1 MTMFDLDDAP
11 PEIFETITEDPLHHA
26 AAELDGRARALAAA
40 FSRAIPFL
48 FRDGVAVVPDPAGA
62 ATRAALDDELAA
74 PRHTMPLRIEP
85 DGAPAALVLDAA
97 AVAFLLDGALGGDGS
112 NPPALAP
119 EGLTGPQRALL
130 GRVLGGVVPAFS
142 AVLEGGLGV
151 KLQRRAGEGEG
162 ARDDRMIVLRFRMGE
177 GGAGGVVA
185 LALAQGALVGAAP
198 GKKAD
203 ALDPVLA
210 TALGEAP
217 LELVVELGRVRLTLP
232 EVAALRVGD
241 VLALATPVGSTVSVR
256 VDEHVLFRAHPV
268 TSGAH
273 VAVRI
278 ATGRV

>member
-1 MTMFDLDDAP
+1 MNDPEDAP
-11 PEIFETITEDPLHHA
+11 SEIFETITEDPLDHA

-40 FSRAIPFL
+40 FCRAIPFL
-48 FRDGVAVVPDPAGA
+48 FRDGVAVTPDRAGA
-62 ATRAALDDELAA
+62 ATRASLDDELAA
-74 PRHTMPLRIEP
+74 PRHTTSLRIEP
-85 DGAPAALVLDAA
+85 EGAPAALVLDAT

-112 NPPALAP
+112 SPPALTP

-151 KLQRRAGEGEG
+151 KLKRREGEGEG
-162 ARDDRMIVLRFRMGE
+162 SRDDRLIVLRFRLGE

-185 LALAQGALVGAAP
+185 LGLSQVALVGAAP
-198 GKKAD
+198 GKKSD

-210 TALGEAP
+210 AALGEAT

-256 VDEHVLFRAHPV
+256 IDEHVLFRGHPV

-273 VAVRI
+273 VAVRL
-278 ATGRV
+278 

>member
-1 MTMFDLDDAP
+1 MNDPEDAP
-11 PEIFETITEDPLHHA
+11 SEIFETITEDPLDHA

-40 FSRAIPFL
+40 FCRAIPFL
-48 FRDGVAVVPDPAGA
+48 FRDGVAVTPDRAGA
-62 ATRAALDDELAA
+62 ATRASLDDELAA
-74 PRHTMPLRIEP
+74 PRHTTSLRIEP
-85 DGAPAALVLDAA
+85 EGAPAALVLDAT

-112 NPPALAP
+112 SPPALTP
-119 EGLTGPQRALL
+119 EGLTSPQRALL

-151 KLQRRAGEGEG
+151 KLKRREGEGEG
-162 ARDDRMIVLRFRMGE
+162 SRDDRLIVLRFRLGE

-185 LALAQGALVGAAP
+185 LGLSQVALVGAAP
-198 GKKAD
+198 GKKSD
-203 ALDPVLA
+203 ALDPALA
-210 TALGEAP
+210 AALGEAP

-256 VDEHVLFRAHPV
+256 IDEHVLFRGHPV

-273 VAVRI
+273 VAVRL
-278 ATGRV
+278 